1 MIKEQEDVG
10 IKLWNNPSVFTEHS
24 NTMDYVY
31 NKTDDHNPLR
41 KRKTLIVFHDMIAD
55 TMTNEKFQAII
66 SRTMYFPFSLIF
78 LFQKKLV

>member
-1 MIKEQEDVG
+1 
-10 IKLWNNPSVFTEHS
+10 
-24 NTMDYVY
+24 MDYVY

-55 TMTNEKFQAII
+55 LMTNEKFQAII
-66 SRTMYFPFSLIF
+66 SRTMYFPLSLIF

>member
-1 MIKEQEDVG
+1 
-10 IKLWNNPSVFTEHS
+10 
-24 NTMDYVY
+24 MDYVY

-55 TMTNEKFQAII
+55 IMTNEKFQAII
-66 SRTMYFPFSLIF
+66 SGTMYFPFSLIF